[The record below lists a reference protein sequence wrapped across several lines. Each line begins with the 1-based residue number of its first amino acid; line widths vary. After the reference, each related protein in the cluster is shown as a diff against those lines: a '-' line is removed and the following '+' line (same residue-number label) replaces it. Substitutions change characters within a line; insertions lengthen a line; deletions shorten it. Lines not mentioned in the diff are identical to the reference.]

1 MLFQPV
7 VIVGNQ
13 LFHHRVQRANILRSG
28 MDIGVDQVDKH
39 FNAVNRLGDRTRVIS
54 VYPIDLVKHYFD
66 FLVAHL
72 GDVANRDAVLFQI
85 FPSFHE
91 VLRVGI
97 VGHDRGDP
105 LHDLVDCAFKS
116 TAADSTFNDVFQ
128 PFRHFQRVRPGDGVS
143 HRCSK
148 GSESLIVAIEIV
160 VNKFFNGLCIR
171 LFGCYLN
178 NFSGGSGV
186 SRLVIRKRNQRNAD
200 G

>member
-7 VIVGNQ
+7 VIIRNQ

-39 FNAVNRLGDRTRVIS
+39 FNAVNRLSDRTRVIS

-116 TAADSTFNDVFQ
+116 TAADCAFNDVFQ